1 MKAEEEGKFRDR
13 AKPVPASLMWISENA
28 LSPGGAI
35 HDCISTLRKVIKH
48 FSHAIIYNVI
58 VTVAEESLCALLFSH
73 GTNTHSQVM
82 GIHHL
87 FSLCLDLYRKYMIF
101 FFYSI

>member
-13 AKPVPASLMWISENA
+13 AKPVLA

-58 VTVAEESLCALLFSH
+58 VTVAEVSLCVLLFSH
-73 GTNTHSQVM
+73 GTNTHTQVM
-82 GIHHL
+82 GMHHL
-87 FSLCLDLYRKYMIF
+87 FFPMFRFI
-101 FFYSI
+101 